1 MESRLSTISIA
12 VSLLALGAGP
22 LLSGCGS
29 DRGSGYGEGVRNEQ
43 GAYQDDK
50 VSGDHFWR
58 RTNAAHNR
66 Q

>member
-1 MESRLSTISIA
+1 MA

-43 GAYQDDK
+43 GAYQDDE

-58 RTNAAHNR
+58 RANAAHNR
-66 Q
+66 E

>member
-1 MESRLSTISIA
+1 MA

-22 LLSGCGS
+22 LLSGCGGHEGANS
-29 DRGSGYGEGVRNEQ
+29 GRGSGYGEGVRNEQ
-43 GAYQDDK
+43 GAYQDDE

-66 Q
+66 E

>member
-1 MESRLSTISIA
+1 MA
-12 VSLLALGAGP
+12 ASLLALSAGP

-43 GAYQDDK
+43 GAYQDDE

-58 RTNAAHNR
+58 WASASHNR
-66 Q
+66 E